1 MRLYRFLE
9 RKTAIAKNGLSGI
22 FKDSM
27 KSRTFRHYLLAALA
41 WVMIAFA
48 LQAADF
54 PSAPP
59 QYLLDDTH
67 LFREE
72 QQAKLKAALTE
83 IAQKTGVKV
92 YVTAFTFVREGTITD
107 TVSSLSAKWLKGEPG
122 LVMAYNRGNGLCVIG
137 CSPEFWNRYPT
148 TEVMM
153 VLANVSS
160 NLAVLTVRADE
171 RMITAV
177 NDCRTSLL
185 QMERNRVLRAQL
197 FSAEDKRLAFGFGI
211 VLSLLSAIIWIVR
224 RKMKRQ
230 QIVRDV
236 SHFFPE
242 DFEVAPRLGATF
254 GGGVM
259 AQARRNQ

>member
-1 MRLYRFLE
+1 MRLLRFLE

-27 KSRTFRHYLLAALA
+27 KFRTFRHYLLAALA
-41 WVMIAFA
+41 LVMIAFA

-59 QYLLDDTH
+59 AYLLDDTH
-67 LFREE
+67 LFTEE
-72 QQAKLKAALTE
+72 QQAKLKSSLTE
-83 IAQKTGVKV
+83 IAQKTGVKL

-137 CSPEFWNRYPT
+137 CSPAFWNRYPT

-160 NLAVLTVRADE
+160 NLAVITVPADE

-177 NDCRTSLL
+177 NDCSTNLL
-185 QMERNRVLRAQL
+185 QMETNRVLRAQL
-197 FSAEDKRLAFGFGI
+197 FSAEDKRLALGFGI
-211 VLSLLSAIIWIVR
+211 VLFLLSASIWIIR

-242 DFEVAPRLGATF
+242 DFEVAPRLGATL